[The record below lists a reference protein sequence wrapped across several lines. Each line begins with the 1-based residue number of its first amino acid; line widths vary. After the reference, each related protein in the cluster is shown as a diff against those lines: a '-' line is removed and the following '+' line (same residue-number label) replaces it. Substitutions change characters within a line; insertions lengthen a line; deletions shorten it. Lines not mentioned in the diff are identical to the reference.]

1 MKYLVGPLM
10 LMVGLSGCGRDPVD
24 EYAAGARK
32 ILKTDF
38 LSGGGVFSQPLG
50 RLEKGDLRLAA
61 GVDRWGFH
69 QATPLKLG
77 MVLQPD
83 GEVSLPAGRA
93 AIKENSV
100 LRVQRSD
107 RLKINSQTRICIS
120 TYGDPKTVS
129 IVESSGE
136 AIGMYIDSF
145 TTETTAALTRE
156 FEGRG
161 LPVRLSDREH
171 SRRLVSMG
179 DTNGDVGCVNGP
191 DAIRVEQ
198 KVVPGDSPKGYRV
211 SLTAIQ
217 GAHRYGAEITRP
229 YAVLMSAQG
238 RPLVRRDEPRT
249 PDGAP
254 YWDVRRDIDEL
265 RVAFI
270 RHLFNEG
277 KSN

>member
-1 MKYLVGPLM
+1 
-10 LMVGLSGCGRDPVD
+10 MVGLSGCGRDPVD

-38 LSGGGVFSQPLG
+38 PSGGGVFSRPPG
-50 RLEKGDLRLAA
+50 RLEKADLRLAPGA
-61 GVDRWGFH
+61 DRWRFH
-69 QATPLKLG
+69 QTTPFKLG
-77 MVLQPD
+77 TALQPD
-83 GEVSLPAGRA
+83 DEASLPAGPA

-100 LRVQRSD
+100 LRVQRSG

-129 IVESSGE
+129 VVESSGE
-136 AIGMYIDSF
+136 TIGIYIDSF

-179 DTNGDVGCVNGP
+179 NTNGDVACVKGP

-198 KVVPGDSPKGYRV
+198 KIISGDSPKGYRV

-217 GAHRYGAEITRP
+217 GVHRYGAEITRP
-229 YAVLMSAQG
+229 YAVVMSAQG
-238 RPLVRRDEPRT
+238 RPLVRRDDPRT